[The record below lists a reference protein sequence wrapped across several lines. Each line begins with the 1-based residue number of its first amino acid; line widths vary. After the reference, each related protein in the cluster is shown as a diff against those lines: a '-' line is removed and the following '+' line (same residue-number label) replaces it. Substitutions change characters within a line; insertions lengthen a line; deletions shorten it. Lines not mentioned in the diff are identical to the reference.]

1 MFSLF
6 VSQLKKKYEVLPEYI
21 EAMGGTINRLK
32 WLLPVPPF
40 LVVGTW
46 V

>member
-6 VSQLKKKYEVLPEYI
+6 VSQLKKKYEV
-21 EAMGGTINRLK
+21 MGGTINRLK